1 MTFLYVSGF
10 LGSFFKWLSLPVFF
24 KRIFYQVTLNDS
36 RKLSQ
41 QKVNFTAAL
50 THAQLLHRSYRR
62 IKV

>member
-10 LGSFFKWLSLPVFF
+10 LGSFFK
-24 KRIFYQVTLNDS
+24 RIFYQVTLDDS
-36 RKLSQ
+36 KKLSQ

-50 THAQLLHRSYRR
+50 THAQLSHRPYRR